1 MNVEE
6 KVFNVMH
13 NSIYLYTWLFCIH
26 DAISVTWHAVEW
38 NLWII
43 AIVKRMRCVRYGK
56 MPYII
61 KHAECISSLSS
72 LLFSVVILIFFWR
85 QHVCFFL
92 FNFIRRPTNTSSEM
106 AFKRN
111 EKNKEM
117 TKRRMIKR
125 DRAIKRLLVL

>member
-1 MNVEE
+1 MS
-6 KVFNVMH
+6 KKRSLMLCTIQF
-13 NSIYLYTWLFCIH
+13 ICIH

-85 QHVCFFL
+85 QHVCFFFL